1 MWTEV
6 EGRILHGQRSI
17 DLDCLKADREDPSGL
32 AHSVLSIRTQV
43 DDDLVQLGWIGKHS
57 AYLGINV
64 LANLNSGGE
73 RGPQQGEGLLDQGRQ
88 LYGCMGLFRA
98 PTKGEDLLYQC
109 LGALARPEH
118 FPELVPGQT

>member
-1 MWTEV
+1 MWAEM

-43 DDDLVQLGWIGKHS
+43 DDDLVQLGWIGKNS

-73 RGPQQGEGLLDQGRQ
+73 RGPQ
-88 LYGCMGLFRA
+88 
-98 PTKGEDLLYQC
+98 
-109 LGALARPEH
+109 
-118 FPELVPGQT
+118 